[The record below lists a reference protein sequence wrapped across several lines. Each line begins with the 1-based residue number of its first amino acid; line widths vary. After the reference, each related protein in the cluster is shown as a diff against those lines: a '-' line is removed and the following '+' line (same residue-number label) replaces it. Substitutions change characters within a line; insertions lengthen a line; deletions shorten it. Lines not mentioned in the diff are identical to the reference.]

1 MHGIGTRVAAVVVP
15 PSRLVVFAGGASFAR
30 TATGEPTF
38 VVLNVLGVGGATRS
52 VVPCVWTALLVGS
65 VVPRKP
71 TPPTGGACPAPLP
84 DKPPRPCVFNPRPR
98 APPRPC
104 P

>member
-1 MHGIGTRVAAVVVP
+1 MVVHGVGKRVAAVVVP

-38 VVLNVLGVGGATRS
+38 VVLNVLDVGGIMRS
-52 VVPCVWTALLVGS
+52 VVPRVWTAPLVGS

-71 TPPTGGACPAPLP
+71 TPPTGGACPTPLP
-84 DKPPRPCVFNPRPR
+84 GTPPRPCVFGP
-98 APPRPC
+98 
-104 P
+104 